1 MLYES
6 EYYGVQTV
14 PFAPE
19 LKHHGIKCQKWGV
32 RRFQNADG
40 SLTDA
45 GRKRYGADGM
55 TSADRNKMILS
66 LRGDGRLNFDK
77 LPDTKAKREYLDAT
91 NSYAETYRKLSDEL
105 DKGLYKDDETYIKY
119 GTKSADE
126 AWNSLSESE
135 RKNSDYK
142 SWVDWYLWDDGDQG
156 AKTAVDYYYEDHPER
171 EQIYRKLYRD
181 LQTASDRQ
189 LAAQDAY
196 KKELVSDQGSKP
208 VQRYHAYITFTN
220 DGKRQKVYRTNDK
233 GQKVTTDES
242 LMRVIVN
249 ELYDHEL
256 DLLERATKSK

>member
-6 EYYGVQTV
+6 SYYGI
-14 PFAPE
+14 AG
-19 LKHHGIKCQKWGV
+19 LGDDSLYHHGIKGQKWGV
-32 RRFQNADG
+32 RRFQNSDG

-45 GRKRYGADGM
+45 GRKRYSAGSM
-55 TSADRNKMILS
+55 TSADHNKMIRS

-91 NSYAETYRKLSDEL
+91 NSYVETYRKLSDEL
-105 DKGLYKDDETYIKY
+105 DKGLNKDVETYIKY

-135 RKNSDYK
+135 RKKSDYK

-171 EQIYRKLYRD
+171 EQIYRQLSRD
-181 LQTASDRQ
+181 LHTASDRQ
-189 LAAQDAY
+189 FAASDAY
-196 KKELVSDQGSKP
+196 AKELISGHGDKLVERYTPRYVYVNGVRTLNTTRPKRSEKVSL
-208 VQRYHAYITFTN
+208 A
-220 DGKRQKVYRTNDK
+220 
-233 GQKVTTDES
+233 
-242 LMRVIVN
+242 RVINN